1 MIYSVALKIPARRNV
16 RNVGNKTECQGP
28 MVANIVQLYITYPNI
43 QNIISG
49 SEIEGC

>member
-1 MIYSVALKIPARRNV
+1 MIYSVALKIPAR

-43 QNIISG
+43 QNIMSG

>member
-1 MIYSVALKIPARRNV
+1 MIYSVALKTPARRNV
-16 RNVGNKTECQGP
+16 ANKTECQGP

-43 QNIISG
+43 QNIMSG